1 MLLSERLCIYLAML
15 SLVVKMAI
23 SPLATGDYQI
33 ASFRL
38 VNYACDAGILFSVL
52 LYLPYTYKAFLFIH
66 SAFWLLLFFFVLS
79 TLMYTNAGGGAAI
92 SQHLKVYLPLLFFSM
107 LASYFHRNK
116 ASAIGFSR
124 LIAIITAFL
133 LVLGLLI
140 LPVSMNRMEVWW
152 PSYFGGLHTTAYMAM
167 AVLFISYA
175 FVLNGRL
182 SGRTFVV
189 ISALILLCIFFGWG
203 VRTAASA
210 IVLLIFFVYLRKV
223 KLGNAPLLLLSF
235 PLMILGMIFI
245 LVFVVGTDEFDYLTS
260 GRISM
265 YQDKFKQLAGNSM
278 INWLIGNGAGSDLI
292 ETDIWWWAA
301 KGAHSDLLTF
311 LVEGGVGYLLVTLAV
326 IVKIYKLL
334 GKSEARFFLFV
345 FVFTSTFSNGYF
357 TRTLPAYVFLFS
369 LALAFAFS
377 YAQQEQLDE
386 K

>member
-1 MLLSERLCIYLAML
+1 MLLSERLCIYLAL
-15 SLVVKMAI
+15 GALLLKMAI
-23 SPLATGDYQI
+23 SPLATGDYQLS
-33 ASFRL
+33 SFRL
-38 VNYACDAGILFSVL
+38 VNYACDAGILVSVL

-79 TLMYTNAGGGAAI
+79 TLIYTNAGPGAAI

-107 LASYFHRNK
+107 LASYFHKNK
-116 ASAIGFSR
+116 GLAGGFSR
-124 LIAIITAFL
+124 FVAIATACL
-133 LVLGLLI
+133 LVLGLVV

-182 SGRTFVV
+182 GVKPFIV
-189 ISALILLCIFFGWG
+189 ISSLILFCIFFGWG

-210 IVLLIFFVYLRKV
+210 IVLLILFVYLRKV

-235 PLMILGMIFI
+235 PLMILAVIFL

-265 YQDKFKQLAGNSM
+265 YQDKFKQLAGNSV

-311 LVEGGVGYLLVTLAV
+311 LVEGGLSYLLVTLAV
-326 IVKIYKLL
+326 MVKIYQLL
-334 GKSEARFFLFV
+334 AKSEARFFLFV

-369 LALAFAFS
+369 LALAFAYS
-377 YAQQEQLDE
+377 YGQQEE
-386 K
+386 AYEA